1 MNRKEAVCN
10 SPLSLSRSC
19 RLLSIS
25 RSSLYYKPK
34 NCGFST
40 EIKKQ
45 IDTIY
50 LEDPTR
56 GTRRISVALRNVGF
70 DVGRFKI
77 RRLMK
82 NMGLSAIYCKPN
94 LSKPH
99 PQHKIY
105 PYLLRGIKA
114 NKANH
119 IWSADITYI
128 RLKKGFVYLIAVID
142 WYSRCVLSWRLSLT
156 LEAQPCVDTLNVA
169 IEKYGV
175 PEIFNTDQGSQFTS
189 EDFTAVLKKNDIK
202 ISMDGKGRAIDNVFI
217 ERLWRTVKYENI
229 ILNAYESVSE
239 CRAGLSDFFVRYN
252 TKREHQAL
260 GYKYPM
266 EVYMKNIK
274 SLDKTDRQILFY
286 EQNKIS
292 P

>member
-1 MNRKEAVCN
+1 LNRKEAVCN

-119 IWSADITYI
+119 N
-128 RLKKGFVYLIAVID
+128 
-142 WYSRCVLSWRLSLT
+142 
-156 LEAQPCVDTLNVA
+156 LE
-169 IEKYGV
+169 
-175 PEIFNTDQGSQFTS
+175 
-189 EDFTAVLKKNDIK
+189 
-202 ISMDGKGRAIDNVFI
+202 R
-217 ERLWRTVKYENI
+217 
-229 ILNAYESVSE
+229 
-239 CRAGLSDFFVRYN
+239 
-252 TKREHQAL
+252 
-260 GYKYPM
+260 
-266 EVYMKNIK
+266 
-274 SLDKTDRQILFY
+274 
-286 EQNKIS
+286 
-292 P
+292 